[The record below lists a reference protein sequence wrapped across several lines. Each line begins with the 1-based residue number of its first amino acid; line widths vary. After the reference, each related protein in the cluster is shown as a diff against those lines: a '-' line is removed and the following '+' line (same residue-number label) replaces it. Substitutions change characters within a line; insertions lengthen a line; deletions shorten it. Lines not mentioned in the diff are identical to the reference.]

1 MTAGPGNRLTGADS
15 FTRFYTEWY
24 WKGVGFASRACGL
37 NHHDAQ
43 EVSSD
48 AMKAVHAVWG
58 GLDRPEAYF
67 QHVVR
72 MRAIDQYRRTSKERV
87 VSDEEVETL
96 SNRLAGEANHAFPE
110 SVYADRE
117 TVLTVLTGLP
127 PQLRMSLVLQSQGYT
142 AAERAK
148 IKQVP
153 VETERTH
160 LARARR
166 LAVELLADAGSSP
179 RHKEQSDRGNLRR
192 KEGDEK

>member
-1 MTAGPGNRLTGADS
+1 MTAGPGDRLTGADS

-24 WKGVGFASRACGL
+24 WRGVGFASRTFGL
-37 NHHDAQ
+37 SHHDAQ

-48 AMKAVHAVWG
+48 AMKAVHAAWG
-58 GLDRPEAYF
+58 GLDVPEAFF

-72 MRAIDQYRRTSKERV
+72 MRAIDQHRRVSKEPV
-87 VSDEEVETL
+87 VSDEEVEMV
-96 SNRLAGEANHAFPE
+96 SNELAGKTDHAFPE

-117 TVLTVLTGLP
+117 TVLTVLSGLP
-127 PQLRMSLVLQSQGYT
+127 PQYRLSLVLKSQGYS
-142 AAERAK
+142 AAERAE

-166 LAVELLADAGSSP
+166 ASMELLADAGSSP
-179 RHKEQSDRGNLRR
+179 RHKEQSARNDLG
-192 KEGDEK
+192 KSEGEEK